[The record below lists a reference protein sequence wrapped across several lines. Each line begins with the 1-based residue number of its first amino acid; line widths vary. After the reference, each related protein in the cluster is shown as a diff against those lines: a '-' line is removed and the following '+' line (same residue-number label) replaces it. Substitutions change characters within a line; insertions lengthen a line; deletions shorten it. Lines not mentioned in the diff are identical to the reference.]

1 MSLGE
6 LTVRVASETRALRP
20 AVIEHLGLALGND
33 VAKEGLLLSRPAVDG
48 GVGSAA
54 WVLYESGD
62 IVLRRSRDEADVI
75 AAACVHLD
83 LLRHAVATDLLPLR
97 LRTIVLPDGSA
108 VLAAPGPIHGLAG
121 LDRRLAKRGAIVVP
135 STVAIVDATTCEV
148 VLPEQSIEPAVPSG
162 RFPIRSILLRDQHEP
177 VLDGADVL
185 LALARLLIRDPLRAL
200 QPALD
205 YMVVLAAQGVV
216 SLAAPE
222 EIIRIVGDLGASSS
236 A

>member
-1 MSLGE
+1 M
-6 LTVRVASETRALRP
+6 RVASEASALRP
-20 AVIEHLGLALGND
+20 AVAEHLLLEMGND

-48 GVGSAA
+48 GVGTAA

-75 AAACVHLD
+75 GAACLHLD
-83 LLRHAVATDLLPLR
+83 LLRHAVTTDLLPLR

-108 VLAAPGPIHGLAG
+108 TLAAPGAIHALAG

-135 STVAIVDATTCEV
+135 STAAIVDATTCEV
-148 VLPEQSIEPAVPSG
+148 VLPEQTIESAVPSG

-205 YMVVLAAQGVV
+205 HVVVLAAHGVV
-216 SLAAPE
+216 SLAEPE
-222 EIIRIVGDLGASSS
+222 EIVRIVGDLGASSS
-236 A
+236 V